1 MISLIT
7 KSHKP
12 LLLRSL
18 PLDRQRHNVPH
29 PLRDLGST
37 VTSNPSIN
45 CNFEP
50 GTNLGIVF
58 RLNEGGF
65 LIFWGRGGP
74 IKSLLSRSFTKRFIS
89 RAALYAL
96 TIPVT
101 ELTSAIAIAGRPR
114 SAARIM
120 YSSGCEAPVKNVKF
134 DIIDNSANININM
147 FLFCSLSSSSFYFAL
162 FLKQSFDYNTL
173 VREFILQL

>member
-74 IKSLLSRSFTKRFIS
+74 IKLYFHDLLP
-89 RAALYAL
+89 ALCRVLLY
-96 TIPVT
+96 V
-101 ELTSAIAIAGRPR
+101 S
-114 SAARIM
+114 
-120 YSSGCEAPVKNVKF
+120 Y
-134 DIIDNSANININM
+134 NSCN
-147 FLFCSLSSSSFYFAL
+147 
-162 FLKQSFDYNTL
+162 
-173 VREFILQL
+173 